1 MMPLWIVMV
10 GSLFIGIFA
19 VITVPA
25 EQAQR
30 SRLVAEV
37 VATNFLSY
45 RASVV
50 DYTNTHP
57 AAAGTINDASLT
69 FKLGY
74 IRDSRW
80 TNTIQ
85 SNTLYVY
92 STAAVEPR
100 VKEVVFNKTGRSLTS
115 GVKGSSGRL
124 ISPNGIDTGIVL
136 PASIP
141 TGAITMVGD

>member
-1 MMPLWIVMV
+1 MI
-10 GSLFIGIFA
+10 GTLFIGFFA
-19 VITVPA
+19 LVTVPA

-30 SRLVAEV
+30 SLLVADV
-37 VATNFLSY
+37 VATNFLTY

-50 DYTNTHP
+50 EYTNAHP
-57 AAAGTINDASLT
+57 SASGTINDSSLT

-74 IRDSRW
+74 IRDPRW

-85 SNTLYVY
+85 SNTLYIY
-92 STAAVEPR
+92 SSTTLEPR
-100 VKEVVFNKTGRSLTS
+100 VKEVVFNKTRRNLSS
-115 GVKGSSGRL
+115 GIKGSSGRL